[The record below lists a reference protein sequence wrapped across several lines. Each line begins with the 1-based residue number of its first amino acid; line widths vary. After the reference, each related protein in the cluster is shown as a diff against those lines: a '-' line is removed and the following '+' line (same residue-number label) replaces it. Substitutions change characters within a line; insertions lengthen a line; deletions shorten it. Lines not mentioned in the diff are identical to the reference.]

1 MYEENE
7 RGNFGVLTLYI
18 IHKSECE
25 VQRCSA
31 FSNFYMYPEGIL
43 QILGPCIFVFE
54 LVNKQKVKCVMRNK
68 QVCVK
73 YHRKNDKCFGM
84 YLHVANY
91 FIIYVLFIPFILSF
105 RHNSSFYYCL
115 FASIYNF
122 RLALNIKFYLFLER
136 KKKHT
141 KTFLM
146 IALNL
151 TSYCSCLHADFI
163 NFSVYIYLFVQ
174 LMLFFVLKP
183 NVYIINA

>member
-1 MYEENE
+1 
-7 RGNFGVLTLYI
+7 
-18 IHKSECE
+18 
-25 VQRCSA
+25 
-31 FSNFYMYPEGIL
+31 
-43 QILGPCIFVFE
+43 
-54 LVNKQKVKCVMRNK
+54 
-68 QVCVK
+68 
-73 YHRKNDKCFGM
+73 M

-174 LMLFFVLKP
+174 LMLFYCFKTKCIYNKCVSVLIN
-183 NVYIINA
+183 NVYLFCKV